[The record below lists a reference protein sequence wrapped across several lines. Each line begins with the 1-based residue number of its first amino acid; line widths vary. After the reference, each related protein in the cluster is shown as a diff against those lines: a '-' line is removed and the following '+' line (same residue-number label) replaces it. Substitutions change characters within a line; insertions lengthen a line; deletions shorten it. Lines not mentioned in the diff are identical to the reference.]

1 MAVEVLA
8 RNPIHIVPA
17 VAKVIFEKCFDEVS
31 CGTAVKPYFAY
42 HKVLSNSLR
51 CPLFFLRHEVEQH

>member
-1 MAVEVLA
+1 MAVEILA

-31 CGTAVKPYFAY
+31 CGTAVKPYLAY
-42 HKVLSNSLR
+42 HKVSSNSLR